1 MKIIGVSA
9 VVIDLS
15 RHSRKGVSET
25 DAETLLEWAK
35 EYNLP
40 AHGPERH
47 MNRKFKDEHI
57 HIGPVDHIKIDK

>member
-1 MKIIGVSA
+1 MT
-9 VVIDLS
+9 
-15 RHSRKGVSET
+15 RKTYCGNLLWQSSLTLLVPET
-25 DAETLLEWAK
+25 DAETLLEWVK